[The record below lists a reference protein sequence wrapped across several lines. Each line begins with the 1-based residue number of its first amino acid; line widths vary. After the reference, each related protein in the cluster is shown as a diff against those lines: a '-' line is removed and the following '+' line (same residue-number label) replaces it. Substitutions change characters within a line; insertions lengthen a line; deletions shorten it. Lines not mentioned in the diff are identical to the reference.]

1 MLSLIFAA
9 SLVIVGQPGPAEVHA
24 AALGDLVQR
33 VPPERQ
39 YDTRYVSLHSAPAGP
54 ARDSLYAALV
64 FALNSTSFRSTSP
77 TAPGYGGYL
86 VRIESGGS
94 WLGRREPNGSN

>member
-39 YDTRYVSLHSAPAGP
+39 YDTRYVSLHAAQAGP
-54 ARDSLYAALV
+54 AGQTVYGSLI
-64 FALNSTSFRSTSP
+64 FALNSTSFRSTLASRP
-77 TAPGYGGYL
+77 ASTTASSCG
-86 VRIESGGS
+86 
-94 WLGRREPNGSN
+94 